1 MKRMIST
8 LMATILLALSFAVPV
23 FAQESSDNSVLI
35 DSLLE
40 ERAALICLEKWNE
53 VDSLDQQL
61 ESLGVE
67 KLTAAE
73 VDERFGSINGATPYV
88 SKPASTNVTWLSS
101 RTNYTYKGVTYEIQT
116 LTAQP
121 NQNNSNLK
129 NSGSRSIASSYKWK
143 VGSMNALSVVGSS
156 LAGEIPGASLALSV
170 YDTISDFV
178 SGISKTTEIS
188 SAEIVYSYAHITT
201 ASFKYVKIKGQS
213 DDYQNLTYIST
224 KGTTAV
230 GYQYPTFTY
239 SGGSVKPNV
248 IQGNRTITSTPSG
261 YNSNVNAVKAYSDP
275 YAARRSY
282 VGSVK
287 ITGLESKSVSSIYPV
302 CPEFPA
308 HIY

>member
-1 MKRMIST
+1 M
-8 LMATILLALSFAVPV
+8 
-23 FAQESSDNSVLI
+23 
-35 DSLLE
+35 
-40 ERAALICLEKWNE
+40 
-53 VDSLDQQL
+53 
-61 ESLGVE
+61 
-67 KLTAAE
+67 
-73 VDERFGSINGATPYV
+73 
-88 SKPASTNVTWLSS
+88 
-101 RTNYTYKGVTYEIQT
+101 
-116 LTAQP
+116 
-121 NQNNSNLK
+121 
-129 NSGSRSIASSYKWK
+129 
-143 VGSMNALSVVGSS
+143 
-156 LAGEIPGASLALSV
+156 ALSV
-170 YDTISDFV
+170 YDTISGFV

>member
-23 FAQESSDNSVLI
+23 FAQESSDNSALI

-88 SKPASTNVTWLSS
+88 STPASTNVTWLSS
-101 RTNYTYKGVTYEIQT
+101 RTNYTYNGVTYEIQT

-129 NSGSRSIASSYKWK
+129 ISGTYLLK
-143 VGSMNALSVVGSS
+143 
-156 LAGEIPGASLALSV
+156 
-170 YDTISDFV
+170 
-178 SGISKTTEIS
+178 
-188 SAEIVYSYAHITT
+188 
-201 ASFKYVKIKGQS
+201 
-213 DDYQNLTYIST
+213 DD
-224 KGTTAV
+224 
-230 GYQYPTFTY
+230 
-239 SGGSVKPNV
+239 
-248 IQGNRTITSTPSG
+248 
-261 YNSNVNAVKAYSDP
+261 
-275 YAARRSY
+275 
-282 VGSVK
+282 
-287 ITGLESKSVSSIYPV
+287 
-302 CPEFPA
+302 
-308 HIY
+308 